1 MADFDVG
8 RWRHAMS
15 TMGEAAGAAA
25 WYKVIDLMHY
35 CHVHLTSPVRGYMV
49 WDKDVWALALYR
61 EPASVNSDRSW
72 ERFKQHCRRERLFTS
87 LPGDEDELPSYISGR
102 VVIRV
107 QQVQDAV
114 YAALGPPHLGGLSE
128 QVRCESENLE
138 RLLPVV
144 VRGIAAA
151 ARAEQ
156 QRRKVG

>member
-1 MADFDVG
+1 
-8 RWRHAMS
+8 MS
-15 TMGEAAGAAA
+15 KMGEASGAAA

-49 WDKDVWALALYR
+49 WDKVVWALAFYR
-61 EPASVNSDRSW
+61 DAPSDASDRAW
-72 ERFKQHCRRERLFTS
+72 ERFKQHCRRAGLFTA
-87 LPGDEDELPSYISGR
+87 LPGDEDESPTYISDR
-102 VVIRV
+102 VVIHV

-114 YAALGPPHLGGLSE
+114 YAALGPPHLGGFTA
-128 QVRCESENLE
+128 QVICERENRE

-151 ARAEQ
+151 AHVEQ